1 MEIKT
6 VSEFAPLDFSEDNVV
21 YSMRY
26 YFLRLQQEN
35 VDEEPK
41 SYVTFFTGSL
51 NQIRQYEKV
60 QKQNPSV
67 LRIAREVVAVYCVSE
82 CGKVEFIKNNFQ
94 EVKHE

>member
-6 VSEFAPLDFSEDNVV
+6 VPEFAPLDFSEDNVV

-26 YFLRLQQEN
+26 YFLQQKN
-35 VDEEPK
+35 VEEELE
-41 SYVTFFTGSL
+41 SFVTFFTGSL

-60 QKQNPSV
+60 QMQNSSV
-67 LRIAREVVAVYCVSE
+67 LRISREVVAVYCVSE
-82 CGKVEFIKNNFQ
+82 FGKVEFIKNNFQ

>member
-26 YFLRLQQEN
+26 YFLQQKN
-35 VDEEPK
+35 VEEEPK
-41 SYVTFFTGSL
+41 SFVTFFTGSL
-51 NQIRQYEKV
+51 DQIRQYEKIQV
-60 QKQNPSV
+60 HNPSV
-67 LRIAREVVAVYCVSE
+67 LRISREVVAIYCISE
-82 CGKVEFIKNNFQ
+82 FGKVEFIKNNFQ